1 MAQLEI
7 NNERF
12 NFNSNTYLNLKSL
25 LPKVQKMYSSN
36 TNRMAY
42 LKVNGISI
50 DVNSEDPSLV
60 RPINDSD
67 FIEIKF
73 NGEKSGLKEVIS
85 DINSLITSITTKIM
99 TITKNLEQPNMVLD
113 KPQLELIVDAVNIF
127 VQSITYA
134 LKNVKDKQE
143 LIDTLPIRDLKIHLL
158 SVMKAIETAHNSQ
171 DYIMLSDLL
180 EYELKDNLTK
190 WKILVMPT
198 ISKQLR
204 KES

>member
-7 NNERF
+7 NKETF

-25 LPKVQKMYSSN
+25 IPKVQKMYSN
-36 TNRMAY
+36 DTNQMAF

-67 FIEIKF
+67 YIQIQF

-85 DINSLITSITTKIM
+85 DINTLITSISTKIM
-99 TITKNLEQPNMVLD
+99 AITKTLEGPTVKSDQQ
-113 KPQLELIVDAVNIF
+113 QLELIVDAVNIF
-127 VQSITYA
+127 VQAITYA
-134 LKNVKDKQE
+134 LKNVTDKQE
-143 LIDTLPIRDLKIHLL
+143 LIDTLPIRELKIHLL
-158 SVMKAIETAHNSQ
+158 SVMKAIETAHNSE

-198 ISKQLR
+198 ISQQLR

>member
-7 NNERF
+7 NKETF

-25 LPKVQKMYSSN
+25 IPKVQKMYSN
-36 TNRMAY
+36 DTNQMAF

-67 FIEIKF
+67 YIQIQF

-85 DINSLITSITTKIM
+85 DINTLITSISTKIM
-99 TITKNLEQPNMVLD
+99 AITKTLEGPAVKSDQQ
-113 KPQLELIVDAVNIF
+113 QLELIVDAVNIF
-127 VQSITYA
+127 VQAITYA
-134 LKNVKDKQE
+134 LKNVTDKQE
-143 LIDTLPIRDLKIHLL
+143 LIDTLPIRELKIHLL
-158 SVMKAIETAHNSQ
+158 SVMKAIETAHNSE

-198 ISKQLR
+198 ISQQLR